1 MKSQTLKVNDK
12 LLITQE
18 FLDENRA
25 ANPMTS
31 FIFKLGRKIKVIRVT
46 DYGVIV
52 GYDVFS
58 AACTTP
64 VAENMRKVYLDAKQ
78 TST

>member
-18 FLDENRA
+18 FIDENKQ

-31 FIFKLGRKIKVIRVT
+31 FIFKLGKQIKVMRVT
-46 DYGVIV
+46 DYGIIV

-58 AACTTP
+58 AATTTP
-64 VAENMRKVYLDAKQ
+64 VAENMRQEYLNKRGH
-78 TST
+78 